1 MRNSVDRISHILD
14 TIKEKITELE
24 NMALLIIQLKHRRKA
39 RANYILSIGSH
50 FEYSYGQTDN
60 GNKYMKLIILKS
72 KAGVAILLDKIK
84 CRAMNITR
92 NKNIISK

>member
-50 FEYSYGQTDN
+50 FEYSYG
-60 GNKYMKLIILKS
+60 
-72 KAGVAILLDKIK
+72 
-84 CRAMNITR
+84 
-92 NKNIISK
+92 